1 VSGLELAA
9 MACGALAVIAVV
21 LLAATSWVLA
31 ARIKTLLAEHVAL
44 EQKFAALREHNQHEL
59 MAIGQRVLEA
69 DKIVRRF
76 SERLDAIE
84 NNHTSVEPQ
93 YGQLQELL
101 AKAGVQDGETS
112 AAEVELLSLLTR
124 NRKLSS

>member
-1 VSGLELAA
+1 MTGFELAA
-9 MACGALAVIAVV
+9 IAGGALAVIAIA

-31 ARIKTLLAEHVAL
+31 ARIKTLMAAYAVL
-44 EQKFAALREHNQHEL
+44 EQKFVALGEHNQHEL
-59 MAIGQRVLEA
+59 LAIGQRVLEA
-69 DKIVRRF
+69 DKIVRHF

-84 NNHTSVEPQ
+84 NNHASVEPQ

-101 AKAGVQDGETS
+101 TKAGAQDGETS
-112 AAEVELLSLLTR
+112 VAEVELLSLLTR